1 MGIKVNRDEFWELYR
16 KSFGVYG
23 AVTQDTVDALNDILD
38 RFETEKRL
46 KFVSHYA
53 YVLATSFHET
63 GLGGHHFKP
72 VKEKRERTNSPRR
85 ANQDRYWVTGFY
97 GRGHVQTTWED
108 NYRKLGKALGVGEMF
123 VQNPDLLLTAKW
135 SYESLVYGLSAGM
148 YRKDASGPK
157 KLGRYLKK
165 DDASVEDYVRARDCV
180 NGDIAKNGL
189 LIANHAEKF
198 ENILFRSMAISI
210 ASGNP
215 AASSPESASD
225 NEIDPPSV
233 GTPSITQTADT
244 IVNTGNS
251 TDPASTTTIPMEP
264 PVKEG
269 ASASAAKATILGF
282 TVPVGVVTVIES
294 IQGLVRDG
302 YLDAKEIASTVVRL
316 IIDNQK
322 YVLML
327 IGAYIGLLIV
337 KKIGKQVTFWLSMLT
352 AAVPSWNTVVVPPSS
367 EPARAKWWR
376 YGSR

>member
-1 MGIKVNRDEFWELYR
+1 MGIKVNRDKFWELYR

-63 GLGGHHFKP
+63 GIGGHHFKP
-72 VKEKRERTNSPRR
+72 VREKRERANSPRR

-97 GRGHVQTTWED
+97 GRGQVQTTWED

-123 VQNPDLLLTAKW
+123 VQNPDLLLTAEW
-135 SYESLVYGLSAGM
+135 SYESLVYGLSTGM

-180 NGDIAKNGL
+180 NGDIKKNGL
-189 LIANHAEKF
+189 LIAGYAEKF
-198 ENILFRSMAISI
+198 ENILLRSEASSI

-215 AASSPESASD
+215 AVSSPESASD
-225 NEIDPPSV
+225 TDIDPPSV
-233 GTPSITQTADT
+233 ETPSMTQNADT
-244 IVNTGNS
+244 IVNTAPV
-251 TDPASTTTIPMEP
+251 TADAEPTTTIEMAP
-264 PVKEG
+264 PAKEG
-269 ASASAAKATILGF
+269 ATNSAAKATLLGF
-282 TVPVGVVTVIES
+282 AVPVFVATIAES
-294 IQGLVRDG
+294 MQSLVKDG
-302 YLDAKEIASTVVRL
+302 YLDAKEIGSTVVKL
-316 IIDNQK
+316 IVDNQK

-327 IGAYIGLLIV
+327 IGAFIVLLII
-337 KKIGKQVTFWLSMLT
+337 KKLLKQVTFWISMLT
-352 AAVPSWNTVVVPPSS
+352 AAIPKWNTIVVPPG
-367 EPARAKWWR
+367 EAAPASKWFEIWK
-376 YGSR
+376 